1 MVFPYTEQTADRTA
15 HTATGSTR
23 EHVRMGDGEYS
34 LRTLDRNIKRSPCA
48 EWESTMPLE
57 TVTVHPCGPE
67 SLQAHARSSAI
78 LHAQRMFGNAD
89 EVAKVLRSLDVHAP
103 ALGLWMFPKLYICRY
118 GEAVL
123 ALQLQVRELDLICEH
138 GDGTAAAAAAGTGPG
153 PVEPRSRRFALQPGQ
168 SAGGVLQAL
177 TTDVLYVNIRD
188 LEEDDADE
196 FQRLHVACEAAQEAT
211 SAAADTTQ
219 SCVTR
224 TREVMQ
230 VLGLFLAGFLACL
243 VWLGGAGTGTGTCA
257 ASI

>member
-1 MVFPYTEQTADRTA
+1 MGTYGTSGVGKRCKVCSSTEKA
-15 HTATGSTR
+15 HTETGSTR
-23 EHVRMGDGEYS
+23 EHAHMGDGEYS
-34 LRTLDRNIKRSPCA
+34 LRTLDRNIKRRPCA

-123 ALQLQVRELDLICEH
+123 ALQLQVRELDLISEH
-138 GDGTAAAAAAGTGPG
+138 GAGS
-153 PVEPRSRRFALQPGQ
+153 VEPRSRRFALQPGQ

-188 LEEDDADE
+188 LEEDDA
-196 FQRLHVACEAAQEAT
+196 EAT
-211 SAAADTTQ
+211 SAAAA
-219 SCVTR
+219 R

-230 VLGLFLAGFLACL
+230 VLGLFLAGLCL
-243 VWLGGAGTGTGTCA
+243 FVLWGKAR
-257 ASI
+257 